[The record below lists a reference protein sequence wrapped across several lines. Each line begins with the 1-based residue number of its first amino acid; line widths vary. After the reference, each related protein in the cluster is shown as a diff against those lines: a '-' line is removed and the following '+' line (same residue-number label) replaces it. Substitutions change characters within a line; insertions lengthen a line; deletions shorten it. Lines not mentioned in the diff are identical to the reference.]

1 MAPDATI
8 LAECSRPAVAG
19 HPFAM
24 KFYPLVDGDVHSLVE
39 DVIDQQRHVNRMI
52 TIMDRMM
59 ATAAKG
65 VLLFPSKCKPDELD
79 WADIVQLWADP
90 GGVIPYRP
98 VDKGEPHQVVTPL
111 SDPGISR
118 MLQTQIEMFQDVSG
132 VSDALMGR
140 NISAGVGAER
150 YRNEVAN
157 ASLTVDDLIKTFAHF
172 IATRDNLIARTIK

>member
-1 MAPDATI
+1 
-8 LAECSRPAVAG
+8 
-19 HPFAM
+19 
-24 KFYPLVDGDVHSLVE
+24 
-39 DVIDQQRHVNRMI
+39 
-52 TIMDRMM
+52 
-59 ATAAKG
+59 
-65 VLLFPSKCKPDELD
+65 
-79 WADIVQLWADP
+79 
-90 GGVIPYRP
+90 
-98 VDKGEPHQVVTPL
+98 
-111 SDPGISR
+111 